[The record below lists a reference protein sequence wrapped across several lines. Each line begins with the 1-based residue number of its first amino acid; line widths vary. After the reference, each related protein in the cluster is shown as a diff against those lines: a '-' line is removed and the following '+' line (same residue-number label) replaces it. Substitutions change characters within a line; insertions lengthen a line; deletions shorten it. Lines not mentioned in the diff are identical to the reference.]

1 MNAVSVFQ
9 NTVTTQSC
17 NANLALAT
25 YASNYTFGKF
35 ASTTSSKDVFLSSN
49 PSLVTQ
55 KLAALGKAPVIGD
68 TNIGAGMTDGIALL
82 TDPATARTTAFK
94 SMIVLT
100 DGLRTEGPDP
110 VAIAAEAWSLNI
122 TVHAITFGGNADQ
135 ALMQA
140 VAAAGHGK
148 YYHAPTSAQLVTA
161 FQQIALAL
169 PTILTK

>member
-1 MNAVSVFQ
+1 
-9 NTVTTQSC
+9 
-17 NANLALAT
+17 
-25 YASNYTFGKF
+25 
-35 ASTTSSKDVFLSSN
+35 
-49 PSLVTQ
+49 
-55 KLAALGKAPVIGD
+55 
-68 TNIGAGMTDGIALL
+68 MTDGIALL